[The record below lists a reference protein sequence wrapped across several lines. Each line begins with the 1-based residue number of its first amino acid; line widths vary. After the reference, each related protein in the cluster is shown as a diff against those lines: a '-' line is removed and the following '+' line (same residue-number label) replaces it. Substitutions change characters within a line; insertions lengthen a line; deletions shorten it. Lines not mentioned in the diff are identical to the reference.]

1 MSNFNDYDYEYDNIN
16 NYDDDLYQYYILDKI
31 LSNRKSRLIVGGII
45 LVIFFIYITIY
56 FIRYKSIKGK
66 IINIYKRRN
75 YNTTQD
81 IFPYYKYP
89 DYKFPYLHELEIE
102 FYNNKIKKNIILYRY
117 YRYDKSITEIIGN
130 PIFISYDTFFKKYTY
145 GAESILRFK

>member
-1 MSNFNDYDYEYDNIN
+1 M
-16 NYDDDLYQYYILDKI
+16 I
-31 LSNRKSRLIVGGII
+31 LSHPLFPIITGFLFVII
-45 LVIFFIYITIY
+45 LIYIIITL
-56 FIRYKSIKGK
+56 FIRYKIIKSK

-81 IFPYYKYP
+81 
-89 DYKFPYLHELEIE
+89 KFPYLHELEIE

-130 PIFISYDTFFKKYTY
+130 PISIYYDTFFKRYTY
-145 GAESILRFK
+145 GTESIVRPK

>member
-1 MSNFNDYDYEYDNIN
+1 MSNFNDNYNYNYNNDYY
-16 NYDDDLYQYYILDKI
+16 YDDDKEYYALVMI
-31 LSNRKSRLIVGGII
+31 LSHPLFPIIAGFLFVII
-45 LVIFFIYITIY
+45 LIYIIITL
-56 FIRYKSIKGK
+56 FIRYKIIKGK

-81 IFPYYKYP
+81 KFPYYKYP

-130 PIFISYDTFFKKYTY
+130 PISIYYDTFFKKYTY
-145 GAESILRFK
+145 GTESIVRPK